1 MSFQDELRAAELK
14 SKKQGLSE
22 SERMKILDEAG
33 QDIETLKKKIKENVQ
48 NGFVTGGKNGEKKRS
63 GAWLGKKDFWY
74 GRHYF
79 KFEETREKARRRRLF
94 SSAPEM
100 MYVTDCVV
108 TDKEKYKVYYDEL
121 MRQAKENG
129 ITIRILCPARDEI
142 QEGEECLVGRPALS
156 DNSYVGGEYDIIYK
170 RNKPRYKKGD
180 VPVPGRIGVTNLR
193 FIKNVEIVNGGI
205 YLSGTVEF

>member
-14 SKKQGLSE
+14 SKKQELSE
-22 SERMKILDEAG
+22 AERMKILDEAG
-33 QDIETLKKKIKENVQ
+33 RDMETLKKKIKENVQ
-48 NGFVTGGKNGEKKRS
+48 NGIVTGGKNGKKKRS
-63 GAWLGKKDFWY
+63 GAWLGKKDFWCGKY
-74 GRHYF
+74 YF
-79 KFEETREKARRRRLF
+79 KFEESRETVRRRRLF

-121 MRQAKENG
+121 MRLAKEDG
-129 ITIRILCPARDEI
+129 ITIRLLCPARDEI

-156 DNSYVGGEYDIIYK
+156 DSSYVGGEYDFIYK
-170 RNKPRYKKGD
+170 KNKPRYKKGD
-180 VPVPGRIGVTNLR
+180 VSVPGRIGITR
-193 FIKNVEIVNGGI
+193 MGFAKNVEIVNGGV